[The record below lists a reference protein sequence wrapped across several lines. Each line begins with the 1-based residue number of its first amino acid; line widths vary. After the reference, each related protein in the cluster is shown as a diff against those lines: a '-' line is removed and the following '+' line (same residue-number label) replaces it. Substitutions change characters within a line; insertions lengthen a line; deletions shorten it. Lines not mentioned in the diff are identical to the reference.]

1 MKKLLI
7 IYLIF
12 SFSAKSQSIEGSWKR
27 TSAILEYNNG
37 KTFDS
42 QKSIM
47 SSLPCTAD
55 IQYVF
60 EKSDKHFMILPKG
73 CEAIPN
79 DEATWQ
85 IVGDKFSISQKVGK
99 ENLSTSYELSFSGNI
114 LTMTHVYL
122 ATENI
127 PDVKKIVIQYQRL

>member
-7 IYLIF
+7 IF
-12 SFSAKSQSIEGSWKR
+12 FFFTFSANAQSIVGSWKR
-27 TSAILEYNNG
+27 TSAILEYKNS

-42 QKSIM
+42 QKNMLSA
-47 SSLPCTAD
+47 LPCSAD
-55 IQYVF
+55 IQYIF
-60 EKSDKHFMILPKG
+60 EKSGKHFLILPKG

-79 DEATWQ
+79 YAATWQ

-99 ENLSTSYELSFSGNI
+99 ENLSTNYDLSFAGNI

-122 ATENI
+122 AAENI
-127 PDVKKIVIQYQRL
+127 PDVTKIVIKYQRL

>member
-7 IYLIF
+7 ICLF
-12 SFSAKSQSIEGSWKR
+12 FTFSAKAQSIVGNWKR

-47 SSLPCTAD
+47 ISLPCTAD
-55 IQYVF
+55 IQYIF
-60 EKSDKHFMILPKG
+60 EKSGKHYLILPKS

-79 DEATWQ
+79 GEATWQ
-85 IVGDKFSISQKVGK
+85 IIGDKFSISQKTEQG
-99 ENLSTSYELSFSGNI
+99 NISTNYELSFLGNMLI
-114 LTMTHVYL
+114 MTHVYT

-127 PDVKKIVIQYQRL
+127 PDVKKMILKYERL